1 MFCPSCGDEY
11 QPGFDRCGDC
21 DVALVEEEPE
31 VPELPEPGDLVTVLE
46 TGSQSLV
53 AVAGSIL
60 DGAGIPY
67 IARNDRLQN
76 LFGWGSIGT
85 GFNLVTGV
93 IRMQVPPDR
102 EQEAR
107 ALLTELPDALA
118 DEGDT

>member
-1 MFCPSCGDEY
+1 MFCPTCGDEY
-11 QPGFDRCGDC
+11 QPGFDRCSDC
-21 DVALVEEEPE
+21 GVALVQEK
-31 VPELPEPGDLVTVLE
+31 PELPEPPGDLVTVLE

-85 GFNLVTGV
+85 GFNLAMGMVRV
-93 IRMQVPPDR
+93 QVSPDR

-107 ALLTELPDALA
+107 TLLTELPEPLA
-118 DEGDT
+118 DEGDA

>member
-1 MFCPSCGDEY
+1 MFCPTCGDEY
-11 QPGFDRCGDC
+11 QPGFDRCSDC

-31 VPELPEPGDLVTVLE
+31 VPEVPEPGDLVTVLE

-93 IRMQVPPDR
+93 IRIQVPPDR
-102 EQEAR
+102 EEEAR

>member
-1 MFCPSCGDEY
+1 MFCPTCGDEY
-11 QPGFDRCGDC
+11 QPGFDRCSDC
-21 DVALVEEEPE
+21 DVALVPVRPE
-31 VPELPEPGDLVTVLE
+31 RREASSDLVTVLE

-53 AVAGSIL
+53 AVASSIL

-85 GFNLVTGV
+85 GFNVAMGMV
-93 IRMQVPPDR
+93 RVQVPPDR

-107 ALLTELPDALA
+107 ALLTELPKPLA
-118 DEGDT
+118 EEGDA

>member
-1 MFCPSCGDEY
+1 MFCPICGDEY
-11 QPGFDRCGDC
+11 QAGFDRCSDC
-21 DVALVEEEPE
+21 DVALVPEKPAVPE
-31 VPELPEPGDLVTVLE
+31 VPEPGDLVTVLE

-53 AVAGSIL
+53 AVVGSIL
-60 DGAGIPY
+60 DGAGIPH

-93 IRMQVPPDR
+93 IRIQVPPDR

-107 ALLTELPDALA
+107 ALLTELPDPLA
-118 DEGDT
+118 DEGDF